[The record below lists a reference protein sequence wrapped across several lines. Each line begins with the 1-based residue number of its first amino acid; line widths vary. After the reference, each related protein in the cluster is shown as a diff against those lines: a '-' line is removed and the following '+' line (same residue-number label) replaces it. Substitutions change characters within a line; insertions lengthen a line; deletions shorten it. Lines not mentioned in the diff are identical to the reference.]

1 MCSWRAKVNAP
12 DRRPQSPQRTR
23 APRIRLLV
31 LAGIALAGAA
41 ALYWRHERPRRLFDE
56 ATEIILSR
64 PETADRLLEQSVEAA
79 GGNYPEAQLLRCRAL
94 GSMGRWDEALGL
106 FSMIDDKSVCSPSEL
121 LLLAQKAHAA
131 GQRQLELMTLVAA
144 NRPGSQQAKVLRQ
157 LIALELEESSPDE
170 VLEHCGQLAGIAS
183 DDPFPWLVEG
193 RLYRKQKDPLASAR
207 AYREALRHELN
218 AREQQETR
226 TELAGALMDAGEIE
240 EARKEMDRLL
250 VGEQLA
256 DDILLKD
263 AYLCRLEG
271 KTEEALRKAERLVS
285 KSPASSAALML
296 RGILYFDLAR
306 FSKAAEDLS
315 QVVAAQP
322 FNKEAHYKLGQAFQK
337 SGQPDQAAAHLN
349 RSAELTQ
356 YAVEIL
362 SLEPLVQSDSA
373 DHASAGR
380 LVDLYERVGRMADEE
395 RLRRINA
402 ARE

>member
-12 DRRPQSPQRTR
+12 DRRPKSPQRTR

-121 LLLAQKAHAA
+121 LLLAQKAHTA
-131 GQRQLELMTLVAA
+131 GQRQLALMTLVAA
-144 NRPGSQQAKVLRQ
+144 NRPGSQQAKVLHQ
-157 LIALELEESSPDE
+157 LIALELDESSPDE
-170 VLEHCGQLAGIAS
+170 VLEHCQQLAGIAFE
-183 DDPFPWLVEG
+183 DPFPWLVEG

-207 AYREALRHELN
+207 AYREALRRELN

-226 TELAGALMDAGEIE
+226 TELAGVLMDAGEIG

-250 VGEQLA
+250 VGEQPA
-256 DDILLKD
+256 DDIVLKD

-271 KTEEALRKAERLVS
+271 KTEESLRKVERLVS
-285 KSPASSAALML
+285 KSPTSSALML

-306 FSKAAEDLS
+306 FSEAAEDLS

-337 SGQPDQAAAHLN
+337 SGQPEQAAAHLN

-362 SLEPLVQSDSA
+362 SLEPLVQNDPA

-380 LVDLYERVGRMADEE
+380 LADLYERVGRMADAE
-395 RLRRINA
+395 RLRRMNA